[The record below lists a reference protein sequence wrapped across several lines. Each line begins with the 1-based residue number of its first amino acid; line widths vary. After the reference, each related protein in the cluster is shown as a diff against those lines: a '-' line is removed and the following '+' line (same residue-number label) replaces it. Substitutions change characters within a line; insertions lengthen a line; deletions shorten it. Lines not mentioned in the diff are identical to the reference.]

1 MYRVI
6 LDHSLE
12 FILMEVCFMLQS
24 ALKFTHALL
33 YQSVED
39 GDIVIDATVGNGND
53 TLLLADI
60 VGPEGTVIGFDIQRD
75 AISATQNR
83 LNEADLNQRV
93 QLIEA
98 GHELVDSF
106 SIKDSSIAAAVYNL
120 GYLPKGDKSII
131 TSPDT
136 TIESLSK
143 VLPLLKPGGLILIMV
158 YYGHEG
164 GAEEKEAVL
173 SFAQSLPQKSYDVL
187 QYAFIN
193 QKNSPPFLL
202 AIEKK

>member
-1 MYRVI
+1 
-6 LDHSLE
+6 
-12 FILMEVCFMLQS
+12 MEVCFMLQS

-33 YQSVED
+33 YQSVEE

-83 LNEADLNQRV
+83 LSEADLNQRV

>member
-1 MYRVI
+1 
-6 LDHSLE
+6 
-12 FILMEVCFMLQS
+12 MLQS
-24 ALKFTHALL
+24 ALKFTHTIL
-33 YQSVED
+33 YQSVEE
-39 GDIVIDATVGNGND
+39 GDTVIDATVGNGND
-53 TLLLADI
+53 TLLLAEI
-60 VGPEGTVIGFDIQRD
+60 VGPEGRVIGFDIQSE
-75 AISATQNR
+75 AISATQDR
-83 LNEADLNQRV
+83 LNKAHLDQRV
-93 QLIEA
+93 QLVA
-98 GHELVDSF
+98 TGHEQVDSY
-106 SIKDSSIAAAVYNL
+106 SIDDSSIAAVVYNL
-120 GYLPKGDKSII
+120 GYLPKGDKSIV

-136 TIESLSK
+136 TIESLQK
-143 VLPLLKPGGLILIMV
+143 VLPLLKPGGLVLIMV

>member
-1 MYRVI
+1 
-6 LDHSLE
+6 
-12 FILMEVCFMLQS
+12 MLQS
-24 ALKFTHALL
+24 ALKFTHTLL
-33 YQSVED
+33 YQSVEE
-39 GDIVIDATVGNGND
+39 GDTVIDATVGNGND
-53 TLLLADI
+53 TLLLAKI

-75 AISATQNR
+75 AISATKNR
-83 LNEADLNQRV
+83 LIEADLNQRV

-106 SIKDSSIAAAVYNL
+106 SIKESSIAAAVYNL

-173 SFAQSLPQKSYDVL
+173 SFAQSLPQKYYDVL